1 MSMKHEDYQQMLTA
15 HALSALDQTDR
26 EVIEEHLSG
35 CAECRSEFDDWLG
48 TAGALAS
55 VAGTLEPSPQVRER
69 ILENVRA
76 ERSTTTAQNVFEL
89 KPPFRLTVS
98 WLPRFAAIAASLI
111 LVGLLA
117 LVLIMWQQNRTAKT
131 ELARL
136 TAEAEQARKE
146 REQNQKLLEL
156 LSSPSGHVVQLTGTV
171 QGSPAS
177 AYLVYDAKSG
187 RAILRTHG
195 LPQTAPGRAY
205 QLWFIAGASPVPGRV
220 FKVAATGEGTSSDQ
234 IPPRVL
240 PSPVFAVTE
249 ESESGASAPTGP
261 ILLKGTS

>member
-1 MSMKHEDYQQMLTA
+1 MKHEDYQQMLTA

-26 EVIEEHLSG
+26 EVIEEHLAG
-35 CAECRSEFDDWLG
+35 CAECRAELDDWRG
-48 TAGALAS
+48 TAGALAG
-55 VAGTLEPSPQVRER
+55 VAGPLEPSLRVRER

-76 ERSTTTAQNVFEL
+76 ERFTTARNVVEL
-89 KPPFRLTVS
+89 PLAPRRAAS

-111 LVGLLA
+111 LVTLLP
-117 LVLIMWQQNRTAKT
+117 LVVVLWQQNRTAKT

-136 TAEAEQARKE
+136 KAEAERARKD
-146 REQNQKLLEL
+146 REQDRKLLEL
-156 LSSPSGHVVQLTGTV
+156 LSSPTGRIVQLTGTT
-171 QGSPAS
+171 QGSAAS

-195 LPQTAPGRAY
+195 LPASAPGRAY
-205 QLWFIAGASPVPGRV
+205 QLWFIAGASPLPGHV
-220 FKVAATGEGTSSDQ
+220 FKVAAGETTSSDQ
-234 IPPRVL
+234 IPTQAL
-240 PSPVFAVTE
+240 PTAVFAVTE